1 MNESV
6 PSGDVV
12 PVDGVEESAPEGG
25 ISAFEMGRAAGETGG
40 NPANPFDASLPE
52 HHHFETGRK
61 FGSRGNRS
69 GSSSH
74 WQRRKT

>member
-1 MNESV
+1 MS
-6 PSGDVV
+6 DDA
-12 PVDGVEESAPEGG
+12 PVMADEDQASEGG
-25 ISAFEMGRAAGETGG
+25 ISAFEMGRMAGENASTV
-40 NPANPFDASLPE
+40 ANPFEANLPE